1 MPEASVNGATIH
13 YDQQGS
19 GEPLILIPYLS
30 ADHACY
36 AFQVPSF
43 AERFCCYPV
52 DLRGTG
58 ASGAGRTPYT
68 VASFA
73 EDIAA
78 FMQAL
83 GLQKAHIFGL
93 SLGGAVGMRFAA
105 AYPDKLL
112 SLSLHSTWPSTDRYV
127 RTVVEGWQCVAEA
140 LDDVAETVIK
150 SILPWCLTPE
160 FYEAKPDV
168 VESLGEFVRGRP
180 KQSVSSFME
189 HSRAVI
195 AHDALDELARI
206 EAPTLVT
213 FGAKDAVT
221 STRFAGPLIDG
232 IGNAELEVFD
242 GCSHAPIYENVEG
255 FNARSLEFLTR
266 NSGRI

>member
-1 MPEASVNGATIH
+1 MPEASVKGATIH
-13 YDQQGS
+13 YDQQGD
-19 GEPLILIPYLS
+19 GEPLILIPYLA

-43 AERFCCYPV
+43 AEHFRCYSV

-68 VASFA
+68 VPSFA
-73 EDIAA
+73 EDVAA
-78 FMQAL
+78 FMEAL

-93 SLGGAVGMRFAA
+93 SLGGAVGMHFAA
-105 AYPDKLL
+105 EYPDKVL
-112 SLSLHSTWPSTDRYV
+112 SLSLHSTWPRTDLYM

-140 LDDVAETVIK
+140 LDDVAETVIM
-150 SILPWCLTPE
+150 SIFPWCLTPE
-160 FYEAKPDV
+160 FYMAKPDV
-168 VESLGEFVRGRP
+168 VDSLADFVRSRP
-180 KQSVSSFME
+180 KQSVSSFIE

-195 AHDALDELARI
+195 AHDALAGLAKI

-213 FGAKDAVT
+213 FGAKDAVS

-232 IGNAELEVFD
+232 IGNAELDVFED
-242 GCSHAPIYENVEG
+242 CSHAPIYENVEG
-255 FNARSLEFLTR
+255 FNARSLEFLRR
-266 NSGRI
+266 NSGRN